1 MLPSRFANPNCQQI
15 RVTFSVP
22 CQMFNPIFCGYH
34 QPQTNQPHP
43 MLANPQSVQ
52 SLCLKKKS
60 SSKIYLK
67 KWLYNPWSG
76 PNPKTCCF
84 GPSQIP
90 MDPTCDVAIMAIPR
104 RQGQLRRQ
112 LLRVTVS
119 PRRRQA
125 SMAWPWMVHQ
135 PKNGEIMGCMGIP
148 PTMSTN
154 FLEISPNI
162 L

>member
-1 MLPSRFANPNCQQI
+1 
-15 RVTFSVP
+15 
-22 CQMFNPIFCGYH
+22 MFNPIFCGYH

-52 SLCLKKKS
+52 SLCLKKKVPQRS
-60 SSKIYLK
+60 ILK
-67 KWLYNPWSG
+67 NDCTILDLVPT
-76 PNPKTCCF
+76 PKLVALARPTC
-84 GPSQIP
+84 
-90 MDPTCDVAIMAIPR
+90 CDVAIMAIPR

-119 PRRRQA
+119 PRRPQA
-125 SMAWPWMVHQ
+125 SMAMWPWMVHQ

-148 PTMSTN
+148 PMSTN

-162 L
+162 LVGSPT